1 VTGSR
6 RGGKRGNGEGTVYQ
20 RADGRWEGAAVV
32 PVAGGGRARRRVY
45 GRTRQ
50 ETSAKLTA
58 LLRQAEQGIAA
69 PVAGQTVA
77 GYLAGW
83 LADTAKRHL
92 RPRTYE
98 TYELL
103 SRRHIVPLVGAKRL
117 DRLTAADI
125 RRLLNAK
132 SDEGLS
138 ASTVR
143 QLHAVLRVAL
153 QQAVRDDLLPRNV
166 AQLVQVPVACP
177 DPVQPLDLDDAR
189 QLLETARGGRL
200 YALWAVAIGVG
211 LRRGEALA
219 LRWSDV
225 DLDGGTLRVE
235 QSVQRVDGKLR
246 FAPPKTA
253 RSRRTIPLPSVC
265 VAALR
270 AHWAAQNAERLGAG
284 LAWHDFGLVFTTS
297 IGTPI
302 EPRNLNRSFD
312 ALCARA
318 GIRRLRVHDL
328 RHTCASLL
336 LAQGVAPR
344 VVMEILG
351 HSQIA
356 VTMNIYSHVLPAV
369 EREAADR
376 MNAALSGD
384 VAVTV
389 AVNGSTPAAP
399 DE

>member
-1 VTGSR
+1 M
-6 RGGKRGNGEGTVYQ
+6 
-20 RADGRWEGAAVV
+20 
-32 PVAGGGRARRRVY
+32 PVAR
-45 GRTRQ
+45 
-50 ETSAKLTA
+50 
-58 LLRQAEQGIAA
+58 
-69 PVAGQTVA
+69 
-77 GYLAGW
+77 
-83 LADTAKRHL
+83 
-92 RPRTYE
+92 
-98 TYELL
+98 
-103 SRRHIVPLVGAKRL
+103 
-117 DRLTAADI
+117 
-125 RRLLNAK
+125 
-132 SDEGLS
+132 
-138 ASTVR
+138 
-143 QLHAVLRVAL
+143 
-153 QQAVRDDLLPRNV
+153 
-166 AQLVQVPVACP
+166 P

-211 LRRGEALA
+211 LRRGEALG
-219 LRWSDV
+219 LRWIDV

-270 AHWAAQNAERLGAG
+270 VHRAVQNAERLGAG

-318 GIRRLRVHDL
+318 GIRRVRVHDL

-351 HSQIA
+351 HSQLA

-389 AVNGSTPAAP
+389 AVNGTFSDTPA
-399 DE
+399 E